1 MKVLILL
8 AAVAACAH
16 CATASPRSYGDDDG
30 MTVVEVDH
38 PESDDNSLEDAVIRE
53 EISDLDQEPEDA
65 LIPQG
70 NVEVEVGGENYESE
84 IPELPEE
91 FDVAIVVD
99 GDDSIPQQDDTT
111 TTTGASIA
119 SDSAPMLPRSD
130 VYVSKSNFVKDRLNM
145 RSDLLNLI
153 NALKSEKEAFD
164 HMLDR
169 TSQMKMDLKT
179 QCLSEALANVTS
191 TSVDATALDKMKQ
204 NLSDVYNKLNSG
216 DYDTNTLEKFKEEIL
231 TGTDTFIVQILDE
244 SAKMTET
251 METAFR
257 TNSIDSKC

>member
-16 CATASPRSYGDDDG
+16 S
-30 MTVVEVDH
+30 
-38 PESDDNSLEDAVIRE
+38 
-53 EISDLDQEPEDA
+53 
-65 LIPQG
+65 
-70 NVEVEVGGENYESE
+70 NY
-84 IPELPEE
+84 
-91 FDVAIVVD
+91 
-99 GDDSIPQQDDTT
+99 
-111 TTTGASIA
+111 
-119 SDSAPMLPRSD
+119 
-130 VYVSKSNFVKDRLNM
+130 VKDRQNI

-153 NALKSEKEAFD
+153 NAFKSEKQAFD
-164 HMLDR
+164 DMLE
-169 TSQMKMDLKT
+169 TTIQMKIDLKT
-179 QCLSEALANVTS
+179 QCLSEAVANVTS

-231 TGTDTFIVQILDE
+231 TGTDTFIVQILKK
-244 SAKMTET
+244 SVKMTRT